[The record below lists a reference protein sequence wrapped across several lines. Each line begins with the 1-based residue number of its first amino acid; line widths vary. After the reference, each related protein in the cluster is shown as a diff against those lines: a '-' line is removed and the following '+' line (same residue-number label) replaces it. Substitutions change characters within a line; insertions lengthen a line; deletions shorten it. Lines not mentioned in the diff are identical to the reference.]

1 MGKTYEAL
9 ERAEKEYRAKRQ
21 EASPEPLPAAK
32 TKPPRQV
39 SAPPAMERYKD
50 LKTNLLT
57 LHPDGSIKT
66 ILFAGTAHGDGA
78 STTAI
83 NFATTLARSS
93 QLKVLLIDAN
103 LTTPCL
109 HDVFKIDHVEGL
121 SDLVTKDGGGDQPI
135 NVTSGNL
142 HVIPCGSYHSE
153 PVTLLESIAFDQ
165 FLKRMR
171 DRYDYV
177 LLDAPPVHGFS
188 ECRVLCAKVDGVVLV
203 IESGKTRR
211 HVALSCKKRV
221 EDAGGKLLGVVV
233 NKRRYYIPDFIYRRL

>member
-1 MGKTYEAL
+1 MGRTYEAL
-9 ERAEKEYRAKRQ
+9 ERAEKEYRARRQ
-21 EASPEPLPAAK
+21 ETSPEPLPAAK

-103 LTTPCL
+103 LRTPCL

-121 SDLVTKDGGGDQPI
+121 SDLVAKNGRGAPI
-135 NVTSGNL
+135 TVGPGNL
-142 HVIPCGSYHSE
+142 HVMPCGRHHSE
-153 PVTLLESIAFDQ
+153 PVTFLESIAFDQ

-171 DRYDYV
+171 DSYDYV

-211 HVALSCKKRV
+211 YVALSCKKRV